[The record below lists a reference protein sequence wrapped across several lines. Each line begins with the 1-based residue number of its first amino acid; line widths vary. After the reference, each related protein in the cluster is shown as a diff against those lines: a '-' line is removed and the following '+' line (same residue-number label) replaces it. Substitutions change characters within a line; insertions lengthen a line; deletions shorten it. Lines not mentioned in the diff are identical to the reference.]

1 MKKTLNSSEKKDL
14 IFNQNKRNRTAYFLL
29 TILMISFGLLS
40 RKIAYQLPEF
50 INLYLGDSLWALMI
64 FLMTG
69 FILNKVST
77 FQAMIIAI
85 SFCYLIELSQ
95 LYHADWIDNIRST
108 TLGGLVLGYGFLWSD
123 ILAYSIGVGFGAIFE
138 KLVLKP

>member
-1 MKKTLNSSEKKDL
+1 
-14 IFNQNKRNRTAYFLL
+14 
-29 TILMISFGLLS
+29 MISFGLLS

>member
-69 FILNKVST
+69 FIFNKVST

-108 TLGGLVLGYGFLWSD
+108 TLGGLVLGYGSLWSD